1 MSIKTPKWLPEGS
14 RPTAYGWVSD
24 RGELLKSKRISSEE
38 IAEWHA
44 ERQPKK
50 VEMLVEAPSKQSKL
64 SKEQVDHF
72 HSRESVDN
80 VVESNDDTDL

>member
-1 MSIKTPKWLPEGS
+1 MAIKTPKWLPEGS

-24 RGELLKSKRISSEE
+24 RGELLKSKRISAEE

-64 SKEQVDHF
+64 TETQVNHF
-72 HSRESVDN
+72 YARESVDD
-80 VVESNDDTDL
+80 VVDTDTDD

>member
-1 MSIKTPKWLPEGS
+1 MSIKTPKWLPKGS

-50 VEMLVEAPSKQSKL
+50 VEMLVEAPSTQSKL
-64 SKEQVDHF
+64 TETQVNHF
-72 HSRESVDN
+72 YARESVDN

>member
-1 MSIKTPKWLPEGS
+1 MSIKTPKWLPKGS

-50 VEMLVEAPSKQSKL
+50 VEMLVEAPSTQSKL
-64 SKEQVDHF
+64 TETQVNHF
-72 HSRESVDN
+72 YARESVDN
-80 VVESNDDTDL
+80 VVESNDDTDV

>member
-50 VEMLVEAPSKQSKL
+50 VEMLVEAPSTQSKL
-64 SKEQVDHF
+64 TETQVNHF
-72 HSRESVDN
+72 YARESVDN

>member
-1 MSIKTPKWLPEGS
+1 MAIKTPKWLPEGS

-50 VEMLVEAPSKQSKL
+50 VEMLVEAPSTQSKL
-64 SKEQVDHF
+64 TETQVNHF
-72 HSRESVDN
+72 YARESVDN